1 MVIIETRIFSR
12 RIKELMGDDEY
23 RELQEALINRPSMG
37 DLIQDT
43 GGLRK
48 VRWRQE
54 GRGKSGGVRVIY
66 YWMTK
71 NEQIYMLYV
80 YQKTKQEDLTSEQVK
95 VLKSIVERWTDE
107 K

>member
-1 MVIIETRIFSR
+1 MVIIETRIFTR

-23 RELQEALINRPSMG
+23 RELQEALVNRPGMG
-37 DLIQDT
+37 DIIQGT
-43 GGLRK
+43 RGLRK

-71 NEQIYMLYV
+71 NEQ
-80 YQKTKQEDLTSEQVK
+80 EALTSEQVK
-95 VLKSIVERWTDE
+95 MLKSIVERWTDE
-107 K
+107 KRTV